1 MMTLMESRHGMESSE
16 KGKLSDGDVMMLLV
30 VIILIMVMVMMVMMI
45 EGQHGMESSEK
56 GEVSDGIGDS
66 DGNDGDDDDE
76 NGSPT
81 WCSEL
86 DVVSDGDDG

>member
-1 MMTLMESRHGMESSE
+1 M
-16 KGKLSDGDVMMLLV
+16 V
-30 VIILIMVMVMMVMMI
+30 MVMVMM
-45 EGQHGMESSEK
+45 EAQHGMESSEK

-86 DVVSDGDDG
+86 DVVSDGDDGDGDDGCDDNGGDGNCTCS